1 MADSNTPKRDF
12 SSVMRPSNSAFLNAD
27 TAPEKPLKVGFIL
40 QEHFSMMA
48 FTAAL
53 DTLVTANLLCTSP
66 LFESLTF
73 GINSRKVLSDL
84 HIEITTDSTL
94 EQFNI
99 THRGTIDVLI
109 VCGGFRCSLEQNPVL
124 VSTLKSADK
133 QGLIIGGLWNGAIAL
148 AYAGLLNNQ
157 QCAVHPD
164 NHAIM
169 KEKFLSVQLS
179 ERPMVIG
186 TRRATCAGPVS
197 ALEMMLKLTQQCY
210 GKNIVRAI
218 REILSCDQVAES
230 GGIMNLK
237 TGDHPALPEPLRQLL
252 ELMQS
257 NIEEPLTLE
266 ELSSHIGISRR
277 QIERL
282 FQTHL
287 ETTPSRYYLE
297 LRITHAR
304 RLLLQSNESITH
316 IAIACGFV
324 SSSHFSNC
332 YKDYFG
338 TSPSATRQKTGRK

>member
-1 MADSNTPKRDF
+1 
-12 SSVMRPSNSAFLNAD
+12 
-27 TAPEKPLKVGFIL
+27 
-40 QEHFSMMA
+40 MMA

-53 DTLVTANLLCTSP
+53 DTLVTANLLCASP
-66 LFESLTF
+66 LFEHTTL
-73 GINSRKVLSDL
+73 GISSRKAISDL
-84 HIEITTDSTL
+84 SIEITTDATL

-99 THRGTIDVLI
+99 SHRGTIDILI
-109 VCGGFRCSLEQNPVL
+109 VCGGFRCSLDQNPIL
-124 VSTLKSADK
+124 SSILKSADK
-133 QGLIIGGLWNGAIAL
+133 QGLIIGGLWNGAIAM

-169 KEKFLSVQLS
+169 KEKFPNVLVS
-179 ERPMVIG
+179 ERPMVIDIKH
-186 TRRATCAGPVS
+186 ATCAGPVS
-197 ALEMMLKLTQQCY
+197 ALEMMLELTEQCY
-210 GKNIVRAI
+210 GKNMVRAI

-230 GGIMNLK
+230 GGTMNLK
-237 TGDHPALPEPLRQLL
+237 TGDHPALPQSLRQLL
-252 ELMQS
+252 ELMQN
-257 NIEEPLTLE
+257 NIEEPLSLE
-266 ELSSHIGISRR
+266 ELSTHIAISRR
-277 QIERL
+277 QMERL

-304 RLLLQSNESITH
+304 RLLLQSNESVTN

-338 TSPSATRQKTGRK
+338 TSPSTTRQNLSTKKY